1 MLLCGLYSH
10 GTANPC
16 HGLHSSW
23 RKLELVGP
31 VGSAALRPGGK
42 LGSSRASG
50 MALKGE
56 PEGRSGESS
65 VTCVPCSSPAAWVLT
80 STELFYQ
87 IPHRL
92 SSMGH
97 IVLEQLWCLGGLK
110 ASSHACSP
118 VYCERKN
125 ARKLMAFL
133 CERQNLGILG
143 LTKPAVCPDLW
154 LANR

>member
-1 MLLCGLYSH
+1 
-10 GTANPC
+10 
-16 HGLHSSW
+16 
-23 RKLELVGP
+23 
-31 VGSAALRPGGK
+31 
-42 LGSSRASG
+42 

-92 SSMGH
+92 SSMGQ

-110 ASSHACSP
+110 ASSHACTP

-143 LTKPAVCPDLW
+143 LTKPAVCPDL
-154 LANR
+154 